1 MLALEAEDGQRDL
14 RRHERVA
21 VAVSADPGAEAQRPA
36 TRRELGAEAAK
47 LDGEIIEQV
56 GNDELGQ
63 LVEVEQRR
71 ARFVERGRPLT
82 TDLLGLPEQVDELGQ
97 PPFRTRHGR
106 HRTIAHRCVAATAWR
121 PAAAGSGW
129 NDATTPWD
137 EP

>member
-36 TRRELGAEAAK
+36 TRRELGAEAAE

-97 PPFRTRHGR
+97 PPFRTRPVGVGR
-106 HRTIAHRCVAATAWR
+106 SRIGALPQQRRR

-129 NDATTPWD
+129 NDATTPSD
-137 EP
+137 AP